1 MRNRKPVQLLLA
13 FFGEM
18 VVGRTDDPVPA
29 SVLIDVLDGA
39 GIAGPTTRASL
50 DRMRER
56 GLLGRVRRGREIG
69 FHLTDRAKDVLNEAA
84 ERVERTDPFAPRGAG
99 WTLVT
104 FSVAERHRS
113 LRHQL
118 RASLTWA
125 GFAPL
130 RDGLWVAPGAIDLA
144 SALGPLQDD
153 LPPGTVQAFRAS
165 EIEGYEMG
173 DAVASAWQIDE
184 IRAEHELFL
193 REWEGAADYGGRMPA
208 LTARTALVADW
219 LALLRADPG
228 LPAGHLGPH
237 WPADRS
243 TRVFRE
249 RHAALHAASDA
260 EFLARMG
267 AIPA

>member
-1 MRNRKPVQLLLA
+1 
-13 FFGEM
+13 M
-18 VVGRTDDPVPA
+18 VVGRIDDPVPA

-69 FHLTDRAKDVLNEAA
+69 FQLTDRAKDVLNEAA
-84 ERVERTDPFAPRGAG
+84 ERIERADPFAPRGAG

-130 RDGLWVAPGAIDLA
+130 RDGLWVAPGAVDLA
-144 SALGPLQDD
+144 SALGPLHED
-153 LPPGTVQAFRAS
+153 LPSGTVQAFRAA

-173 DAVASAWQIDE
+173 DAVAAAWQIDE
-184 IRAEHELFL
+184 IRSEHESFL
-193 REWEGAADYGGRMPA
+193 REWEDTGDYGGRMPA
-208 LTARTALVADW
+208 LTTRTALVADW

-228 LPAGHLGPH
+228 LPPGYLGPQ
-237 WPADRS
+237 WPAERS
-243 TRVFRE
+243 VSVFRD
-249 RHAALHAASDA
+249 RHAALRGASEA
-260 EFLARMG
+260 EFLART
-267 AIPA
+267 AVPAV